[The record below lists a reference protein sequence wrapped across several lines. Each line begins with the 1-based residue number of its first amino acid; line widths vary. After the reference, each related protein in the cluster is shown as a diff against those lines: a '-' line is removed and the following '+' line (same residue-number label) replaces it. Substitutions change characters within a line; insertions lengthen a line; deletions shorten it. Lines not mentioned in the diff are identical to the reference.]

1 MSVSRIASLTRRW
14 STVCLL
20 LATPMLFSA
29 GAAAAEMAASDAA
42 AGKKLTT
49 ACQACHGVDGNSII
63 PANPSLAGQN
73 ERYLFRQLQ
82 MIQTNARSAP
92 LMAGQL
98 NGMGEQD
105 LRNIAAYYA
114 GLAPGL
120 GQAQGDDEQIAK
132 AENLYRGGSLK
143 KGVAA
148 CAACHG
154 PSGEGNAPAGF
165 PRVSGLSAEYTIAQL
180 TAYREG
186 LRATD
191 EEYGGMMRQVAAN
204 LNDTEIAALADYL
217 QGVH

>member
-1 MSVSRIASLTRRW
+1 MSGSRYMTLIGQRSVRVVALGL
-14 STVCLL
+14 LL
-20 LATPMLFSA
+20 LASPAAVAA
-29 GAAAAEMAASDAA
+29 GDAA

-49 ACQACHGVDGNSII
+49 ACQACHGADGNSVI

-73 ERYLFRQLQ
+73 ERYLFRQLE

-114 GLAPGL
+114 GLAPKL
-120 GQAQGDDEQIAK
+120 GQAQGDDEQTAS
-132 AENLYRGGSLK
+132 AQELYRGGSLA

-148 CAACHG
+148 CSACHG
-154 PSGEGNAPAGF
+154 PAGGGNGPAGF
-165 PRVSGLSAEYTIAQL
+165 PRLSGLSAEYTIAQL
-180 TAYREG
+180 TAYREN
-186 LRATD
+186 LRQTD

-204 LNDTEIAALADYL
+204 LNDTEIAALADFL